1 MAIPKK
7 HKERIEKFVRIV
19 LNQVVT
25 EEIARVFNKTGKL
38 DENYTITLYNGI
50 LLPMYNDDRIEV
62 NGHVNGKK
70 IPSFFISGESMVT
83 QKLDDVV
90 VKKVVES
97 FIKLRVK

>member
-25 EEIARVFNKTGKL
+25 EQIARVFNKVGKL
-38 DENYTITLYNGI
+38 DGNYVITLYNGI

-70 IPSFFISGESMVT
+70 IPPFFISGESMAT

-90 VKKVVES
+90 VKEVVDS